1 MFAFI
6 TKLVIAVALYYF
18 ARYLTAIISGRAA
31 KPVRSAP
38 AEDAEADAPPAPRR
52 RSSAQVEDKTSPFG
66 RFSTD
71 ILVLF
76 RRLSRIACVLVAIWA
91 IVGTSVVWPSSGH
104 FATLNRVY
112 FGSSLP
118 PGRIVAL
125 EGELGPQAKIITA
138 GFHFDPFITL
148 INEVNEKN
156 EVYTVPVGKCVL
168 MSAKDGHYIV
178 GGSTFAEPWP
188 DETKHRMAND
198 AEFFL
203 TPLDK
208 KGGGGQRG
216 PQTTV
221 LPPGSYTLNPYLW
234 EKPREIP
241 ATRVEQ
247 ATVGVV
253 KSSVLAAVDFGP
265 FKKPK
270 PTSNVLTVLT
280 SDRLPKNSA
289 KVLLVPV
296 GAIGVWEVPL
306 PNGLYYINTEAYKL
320 TMVPSTAIVC
330 GYKGGYKYRN
340 IEVIA
345 DKDGQ
350 ISERTTEV
358 VVAKTDEAAD
368 TAIFTKP
375 EGWDVP
381 QELRALVQ
389 IDPELAPFVVAS
401 LGLTEANATK
411 IVEDRVVTP
420 ILRSVVRN
428 VIGGMQIS
436 FVQTKAVLNNDGTP
450 QFNATGESVTKV
462 VHEFRA
468 VAVMDLLENRS
479 SIETAILG
487 LARPECL
494 KEGVSLME
502 IRLSDSAI
510 PGELLIARKRE
521 QLAQQLT
528 KAWIQEQTAQDQ
540 RQKTENARSQADQ
553 QVKFVAAEIDARA
566 AVERAKG
573 RVAEGNAEKTY
584 LISLAEGQEAQQK
597 VLGPDKTAQLQMFGQ
612 MLKMVSDIAKEHPEV
627 LVTGIQNA
635 SKFVPNVVVNN
646 SGGGGGNGNSGSME
660 GAAAI
665 FAGLMNGSFT
675 PSTQPPVT
683 LKPAVAAT
691 PK

>member
-1 MFAFI
+1 MFAFLF
-6 TKLVIAVALYYF
+6 KLAIAVALYFF
-18 ARYLTAIISGRAA
+18 ARYLSSVINARTA
-31 KPVRSAP
+31 KPARP
-38 AEDAEADAPPAPRR
+38 EGGEGGEGETPAPRR
-52 RSSAQVEDKTSPFG
+52 RSAQFQQEPSPLDRFG
-66 RFSTD
+66 TELLA
-71 ILVLF
+71 LV
-76 RRLSRIACVLVAIWA
+76 RRLSRIAAIFVAAWA
-91 IVGTSVVWPSSGH
+91 IFGTSVVWPKSGH

-125 EGELGPQAKIITA
+125 EGELGPQARIITA
-138 GFHFDPFITL
+138 GFHWETFVTL
-148 INEVNEKN
+148 INEVDEKN
-156 EVYTVPVGKCVL
+156 TVYTVPPGKCAI

-178 GGSTFAEPWP
+178 GGSAFAEPWP
-188 DETKHRMAND
+188 DMIEHRMAND
-198 AEFFL
+198 AVFFL
-203 TPLDK
+203 TSSES

-216 PQTTV
+216 PQATV
-221 LPPGSYTLNPYLW
+221 LTPGSYTLNPYLW
-234 EKPREIP
+234 ETPRIIP

-247 ATVGVV
+247 GTVGVV
-253 KSSVLAAVDFGP
+253 KSSVLSAVDFGP
-265 FKKPK
+265 FTKPK
-270 PTSNVLTVLT
+270 PTNNTLTVLT
-280 SDRLPKNSA
+280 PDKLPANSA

-296 GAIGVWEVPL
+296 GAIGVWEVGL
-306 PNGLYYINTEAYKL
+306 PNGLYYINNDAYKM

-340 IEVIA
+340 IEILL

-350 ISERTTEV
+350 ITERATDV
-358 VVAKTDEAAD
+358 VVAETKDAAD
-368 TAIFTKP
+368 SAIFTKP

-401 LGLTEANATK
+401 LGLTEANATN

-428 VIGGMQIS
+428 VIGGMPIS
-436 FVQTKAVLNNDGTP
+436 FIQTRAKLDAEGKPMLN
-450 QFNATGESVTKV
+450 AAGESVTES
-462 VHEFRA
+462 VHEYRP
-468 VAVMDLLENRS
+468 VRVMDLLENRS
-479 SIETAILG
+479 SIEKAILD
-487 LARPECL
+487 LAKPECL

-528 KAWIQEQTAQDQ
+528 KAWVEEQKAQDQ

-566 AVERAKG
+566 ALERAKG
-573 RVAEGNAEKTY
+573 REAEGTAEKNY
-584 LISLAEGQEAQQK
+584 LISLAQGQEAQQK

-612 MLKMVSDIAKEHPEV
+612 ALKMVADIAKEHPEV
-627 LVTGIQNA
+627 LITGIQNA

-646 SGGGGGNGNSGSME
+646 SGGTSGSGNSGSME

-665 FAGLMNGSFT
+665 FAFMNGGGLVPGQQPPAPKPVVT
-675 PSTQPPVT
+675 STQG
-683 LKPAVAAT
+683 K
-691 PK
+691 